1 MRTVEFL
8 SVIFC
13 SAVLTEAGEKAENV
27 KTTRTSEIYSTVN
40 IVSGFRLLTF
50 LRRDIIFQER
60 IVMHQR
66 TDCISRPWC
75 TLIHWHPCVR
85 ARDTNKSQLG
95 STARGQKVHG
105 APLSCHSAQN
115 YTQMLQKRHHDE
127 YKGEQKFKSHYN
139 LSC

>member
-1 MRTVEFL
+1 MHQNLLISTSYVFFLTVWLLKKISSFLRNLRTGL
-8 SVIFC
+8 YI
-13 SAVLTEAGEKAENV
+13 
-27 KTTRTSEIYSTVN
+27 
-40 IVSGFRLLTF
+40 RLLT
-50 LRRDIIFQER
+50 LLHQEIIFQER